1 MSLVWCLDRTWR
13 DATGPG
19 AFGCIWGVGDS
30 RLSNVY
36 IAHSHTQSLKF
47 QKELNMKTE
56 NPRIGEVTIP
66 ETDWVKSCVLMFF
79 LVQKVFR
86 DVRPDYEQFWTLG
99 SSNRRCVLMKISA
112 MVACRTLS
120 NRGTARNLGTKPTT
134 HLDIVALQDP
144 GQDFKNFELF
154 QWRNC

>member
-47 QKELNMKTE
+47 QKELNMKAE

-66 ETDWVKSCVLMFF
+66 ETDWVKSCVLTFF
-79 LVQKVFR
+79 WYRKFLETSVQTMSTSGPLDLPTDDVF
-86 DVRPDYEQFWTLG
+86 
-99 SSNRRCVLMKISA
+99 
-112 MVACRTLS
+112 
-120 NRGTARNLGTKPTT
+120 
-134 HLDIVALQDP
+134 
-144 GQDFKNFELF
+144 
-154 QWRNC
+154 